1 MKVYKI
7 KLVLDA
13 HGTKSEYLTDT
24 RCANKDEFERRME
37 FWRAACIPRIMTWS
51 LIEEVEDA
59 K

>member
-7 KLVLDA
+7 KFVLDDN
-13 HGTKSEYLTDT
+13 GNKSEYVTET
-24 RCANKDEFERRME
+24 RCANKDEFESRME

-59 K
+59 N

>member
-7 KLVLDA
+7 KIVVDDN
-13 HGTKSEYLTDT
+13 GNKSEYFTET
-24 RCANKDEFERRME
+24 RCANNDELESRME
-37 FWRAACIPRIMTWS
+37 FWRAACIPHIMTWS